1 VREEPSIPTRSSL
14 LGRLKNWQD
23 ETSWEFFAQVYGKLI
38 RDFTLKAGLTLD
50 EADEVVQ
57 EVLIELADRLK
68 TFSYDR
74 KKGSFKG
81 WLFQLASWR
90 VTNQLKRRQHS
101 LTSLDAMPTADACVA
116 PHCIEASL
124 HDVAEAAWEQ
134 EWQQAMLGAALKKLR
149 ERMPHKHYQ
158 VLQMIV
164 QQGLTVVEVGRL
176 LDIPRTQVY
185 LLKFRG
191 LARLKR
197 QITILEKGQF

>member
-1 VREEPSIPTRSSL
+1 
-14 LGRLKNWQD
+14 LKNWQD
-23 ETSWEFFAQVYGKLI
+23 EISWEFFAQVYGKLI
-38 RDFTLKAGLTLD
+38 RDFALKAGLTLD

-101 LTSLDAMPTADACVA
+101 LTSLDAMLTADACVT
-116 PHCIEASL
+116 PHYIEASL
-124 HDVAEAAWEQ
+124 HDMAEVAWEK
-134 EWQQAMLGAALKKLR
+134 EWQQAMLGAALRKLR
-149 ERMPHKHYQ
+149 ERMPHNQYQ

-176 LDIPRTQVY
+176 LGIPRTQVY
-185 LLKFRG
+185 LLKLRG

-197 QITILEKGQF
+197 QITILEKGQI